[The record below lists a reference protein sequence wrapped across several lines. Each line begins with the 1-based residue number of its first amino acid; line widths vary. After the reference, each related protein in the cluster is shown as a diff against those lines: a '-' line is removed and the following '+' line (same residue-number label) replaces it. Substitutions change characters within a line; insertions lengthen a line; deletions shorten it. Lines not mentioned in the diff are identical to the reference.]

1 MLGTSP
7 QPKNSA
13 AAISI
18 AASPSQARLRDRRRS
33 ALVSITRLRIKSS
46 HGSATRK
53 PGATIRGRQRLG
65 AADRV
70 IVVTITVA
78 LAAVVPLTVNELD
91 ERLHVDCG
99 AGSEQWSDTVPLKSL
114 VVPATLTV

>member
-1 MLGTSP
+1 VLFAPP

-18 AASPSQARLRDRRRS
+18 AASPSQARLRDWRRS
-33 ALVSITRLRIKSS
+33 ALVSITRLRNRSS
-46 HGSATRK
+46 HGSPTRK

-65 AADRV
+65 AADRA
-70 IVVTITVA
+70 IVVTVTVA
-78 LAAVVPLTVNELD
+78 LVAVVPLMVNELE
-91 ERLHVDCG
+91 ERLQVDCG
-99 AGSEQWSDTVPLKSL
+99 AGSEQLSDTVPLKSL